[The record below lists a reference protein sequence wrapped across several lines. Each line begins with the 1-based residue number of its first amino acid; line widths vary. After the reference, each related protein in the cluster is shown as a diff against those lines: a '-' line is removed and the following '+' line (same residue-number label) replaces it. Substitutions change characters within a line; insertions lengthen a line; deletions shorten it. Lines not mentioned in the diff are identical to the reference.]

1 MIEAASVLRHTLI
14 SDLPRVQVSL
24 PVALAAG
31 PMHPYD
37 PLPPEDI
44 LEAEEEYSEGRS
56 SRCTIQ

>member
-1 MIEAASVLRHTLI
+1 MLRHTLI